1 MADTLSEKQI
11 REFQEKIL
19 SWYAKNQRDLPWRK
33 TRDPYKILISE
44 IMSQQTQISRV
55 ISKYEAWIQE
65 LPTLTDLAT
74 APIST
79 VLRLWS
85 GLGYNRRALSL
96 QKAAKVIIETYG
108 GEFPQTGEELQ
119 KLPGVGKYTAS
130 AVACFAFDAQI
141 PVIDTNVRKVILIH
155 FSSCHCKES
164 EMTKQSHIK
173 DCRAAL
179 AMTEKNI
186 EEVAWKLLPVGNAYH
201 WNQALMDYA
210 GAELKAYKI
219 PVPKQ
224 SKLLGSDRY
233 YRGQTLK
240 YLLSAKSIRHRVTV
254 NTLLEYFE
262 GKNQTIVKKRF
273 EQILSEMEKEGF
285 IKRRNETIL
294 LPD

>member
-33 TRDPYKILISE
+33 TRDPYNILISE

-55 ISKYEAWIQE
+55 VPKYDAWIKE

-85 GLGYNRRALSL
+85 GLGYNRRALYL
-96 QKAAKVIIETYG
+96 QKAAKVIIETYA
-108 GEFPQTGEELQ
+108 GEFPLTGEELQ
-119 KLPGVGKYTAS
+119 KLPGIGKYTAS
-130 AVACFAFDAQI
+130 AIACFAYNAQI
-141 PVIDTNVRKVILIH
+141 PVIDTNIRKVILVH
-155 FSSCHCKES
+155 FGDQIPDGRS
-164 EMTKQSHIK
+164 E
-173 DCRAAL
+173 
-179 AMTEKNI
+179 EKRVQEI
-186 EEVAWKLLPVGNAYH
+186 AWKLLPKGNAYH

-240 YLLSAKSIRHRVTV
+240 YLLSAKSTGHRVTV

-262 GKNQTIVKKRF
+262 GKSQTIVKKRF
-273 EQILSEMEKEGF
+273 EQILSGMESEGF